1 MFESKD
7 DENGVEN
14 DRDANSSDEDSKTV
28 TKSLKKDEPVR
39 ARSSSPE
46 KSDESD
52 YEPSSANTSDSES
65 KEWLNKDS
73 LKNCTLFLMF
83 FNHFCC

>member
-14 DRDANSSDEDSKTV
+14 DANSSDEDSKTV
-28 TKSLKKDEPVR
+28 TKSSKKDEPVR

-46 KSDESD
+46 GKSDESD